1 MFQINLT
8 YKEIVTSGTP
18 MIFSFQNASFRD
30 TETGLYNQA
39 YFMEIFNREWH
50 RLIRDDNSLSV
61 LLFNPHI
68 KINGDAD
75 TSKLIQVGNIL
86 TEQTLRSTDITCR
99 FNKHCFAMGLFGLGQ
114 DGTKVILE
122 RILKALAEQEAIGA
136 LHCNLSIGAVN
147 VKPELDISP
156 EEIFKRTIAAL
167 KCAEESGMNSYQLEQ
182 FSIH

>member
-1 MFQINLT
+1 
-8 YKEIVTSGTP
+8 

-68 KINGDAD
+68 KLTNEVDK
-75 TSKLIQVGNIL
+75 SRLIQVGNIL

-99 FNKHCFAMGLFGLGQ
+99 FNKYCFAMGLFGLDS

-122 RILKALAEQEAIGA
+122 RIQNTLAEQEKLGL

-147 VKPELDISP
+147 VKPELEIQPGTVFEKTIS
-156 EEIFKRTIAAL
+156 AL
-167 KCAEESGMNSYQLEQ
+167 HCAEESGVNAYQLDTYT
-182 FSIH
+182 IH

>member
-1 MFQINLT
+1 MVIWRAL
-8 YKEIVTSGTP
+8 

-50 RLIRDDNSLSV
+50 RLIRDNDSLSI

-68 KINGDAD
+68 RT
-75 TSKLIQVGNIL
+75 TSETEKAKLIQVGNIL

-99 FNKHCFAMGLFGLGQ
+99 FNEHCFAMGLFGL
-114 DGTKVILE
+114 DTEGTKVIVS
-122 RILKALAEQEAIGA
+122 RIQNALLEQEKLGL

-147 VKPELDISP
+147 VKPELTIEPGAIFEKTIS
-156 EEIFKRTIAAL
+156 AL
-167 KCAEESGMNSYQLEQ
+167 HYAEQNGVNAYQLETYT
-182 FSIH
+182 IH

>member
-1 MFQINLT
+1 
-8 YKEIVTSGTP
+8 

-68 KINGDAD
+68 KLTNEVDK
-75 TSKLIQVGNIL
+75 SRLIQVGNIL

-99 FNKHCFAMGLFGLGQ
+99 FNKYCFAMGLFGLDS

-122 RILKALAEQEAIGA
+122 RIQNTLAEQEKLGL

-147 VKPELDISP
+147 VKPELEIQLGTVFEKTIS
-156 EEIFKRTIAAL
+156 AL
-167 KCAEESGMNSYQLEQ
+167 HCAEENGVNAYQLDTYN
-182 FSIH
+182 IH